1 MTNAIIRE
9 SITEALLILMKQ
21 KPFAQINITEIVQKA
36 GVGRVTFYR
45 NYSGK
50 EDVLVSALNEAA
62 TQWWTAF
69 RTEGRSDYV
78 EALFAHC
85 MTVRD
90 IVLLLY
96 EQDLMHLLFRNVNDL
111 LGPAACDSELLAYQ
125 KSCLAG
131 CVFGV
136 LNEWVRNG
144 MTDSPEK
151 MSSLLRDIQI
161 DGLVQSVIEQEARK
175 AGVEK

>member
-1 MTNAIIRE
+1 
-9 SITEALLILMKQ
+9 
-21 KPFAQINITEIVQKA
+21 
-36 GVGRVTFYR
+36 
-45 NYSGK
+45 
-50 EDVLVSALNEAA
+50 
-62 TQWWTAF
+62 
-69 RTEGRSDYV
+69 
-78 EALFAHC
+78 
-85 MTVRD
+85 
-90 IVLLLY
+90 
-96 EQDLMHLLFRNVNDL
+96 MHLLFQNVSDM
-111 LGPAACDSELLAYQ
+111 LGPKEGDSELLAYQ

-151 MSSLLRDIQI
+151 MSRLLRNIQI